1 MTSFIVFSVLV
12 TFASASLITALTGKP
27 RLIWGRTGS
36 IHFTRVEQTV
46 VCSFWSVVLFFTSAL
61 YSASLLTPNRSIGFL
76 LRLKNLVNPMTLLF
90 MFLSILPLAWGIS
103 RFSSE
108 SSVTEKVRD
117 VALTVLGAIILL
129 ANIFQLAVAA
139 KAAL

>member
-1 MTSFIVFSVLV
+1 MTSLIVFSVLV
-12 TFASASLITALTGKP
+12 TFASASLIAALTGKP
-27 RLIWGRTGS
+27 RLFWGRTGS
-36 IHFTRVEQTV
+36 NHFTRGEQAV

-61 YSASLLTPNRSIGFL
+61 YSASLLTPNRPIGFL
-76 LRLKNLVNPMTLLF
+76 LRLNNLVNPMTLLF
-90 MFLSILPLAWGIS
+90 MFFSILPLAWGIS

-108 SSVTEKVRD
+108 SSFTEKARD
-117 VALTVLGAIILL
+117 VALTVLGAIILS